1 MSQQTDRQ
9 TERMTDLIGR
19 LESDLDEIRNVAH
32 RINGIAAKTN
42 LLALNATI
50 EAARAG
56 DAGRGFAVVA
66 GEVKALSGATRE
78 ATDQIDQVAR
88 TVAERISALHEAVG
102 ALGGS
107 NPEDTAVRSHS
118 PLSMSQVRLVQSS
131 FAKVEPIAE
140 QAAKLF
146 YDRLFELDPSVRPLF
161 KGDMEEQGRKLMALL
176 KVAVNGL
183 DKLDKIVP
191 AVRALGER
199 HASYGVQDSHYDTVG
214 AALLWT
220 LEQGL
225 GDAFTESV
233 RDAWAETYTQVA
245 DVMKD
250 AARLAA

>member
-1 MSQQTDRQ
+1 MSQQTGKQ
-9 TERMTDLIGR
+9 AERMTELIGR
-19 LESDLDEIRNVAH
+19 LESDLDEIRNVAR
-32 RINGIAAKTN
+32 RINGIAAQTN

-66 GEVKALSGATRE
+66 GEVKSLSGATRE

-88 TVAERISALHEAVG
+88 TVAERIAALTEAVG
-102 ALGGS
+102 ELSG
-107 NPEDTAVRSHS
+107 SHS
-118 PLSMSQVRLVQSS
+118 EGEADKNQGPLSAIQVRLVQST

-146 YDRLFELDPSVRPLF
+146 YDRLFELDPSLRPLF

-214 AALLWT
+214 TALLWT

-225 GDAFTESV
+225 GDAFTEPV
-233 RDAWAETYTQVA
+233 RDAWAETYTLVA